1 MSGRSHQSP
10 NSLSGWV
17 SVVASVSVAAAV
29 VGFCW
34 EDVQSASS
42 AVQNKISRN
51 LKKSLGVV
59 TSSFKSGLSGVAA
72 WEDDAVLKDYDDAG
86 APPPSGVKR
95 QKKALSVTSRER
107 IMQEP
112 PKDRLHSKFST
123 KARRF
128 KAGSSCSRM
137 PQKNESKKRKITPP
151 VKRVGSSIS
160 ESLDAFMSPRD
171 GEKQARRASNLSTHS
186 NDTAY
191 SNRHLAY
198 GDESDESVED
208 ESVRR
213 STSSRMLR
221 KNESKKRKITPPVKR
236 VGSSISEP
244 KDGGKQARTAS
255 KISTHANDAA
265 YSNRHLAYG
274 DESGESVE
282 DKRELDRDL
291 NMLEPTQKSLRSSNN
306 ENIDRDIVAF
316 FEATSPDG
324 TLGSRPQPSR
334 GSSEATG
341 SLYYLKSGYNKA
353 IGSPTHPDSEHSEV
367 TGSASNPVSEHSKAT
382 GSTSNPVSEH
392 SSPSVSDSEPSEA
405 TNFATNEFTAG
416 SMSIAESMLES
427 ESESNIDNNLKQEN
441 EESADESEESADKSA
456 LIGDVSN
463 SDCEESDGEY
473 SDSETGPI
481 HIAAV
486 EPGKWIA
493 IPGEEDDGTT
503 TTWMAQVLAYKSKN
517 VITVR
522 YLREVENASEI
533 ADIQAH
539 YDEINDIL
547 KKARN
552 RCFVFYETRTYKKVF
567 REGYVNLKLTPFV
580 ILRSNEVCVHLV
592 WDEALRSQNCLISF
606 NVTQIRLASM
616 KQTLYTVL
624 NSE

>member
-151 VKRVGSSIS
+151 VKRVGLSIS

-221 KNESKKRKITPPVKR
+221 KNESKKREITPPVKR

-441 EESADESEESADKSA
+441 EESADESEESADKPA

-567 REGYVNLKLTPFV
+567 REGYVNLTLTPFV
-580 ILRSNEVCVHLV
+580 ILRSDEVCVHLV

>member
-151 VKRVGSSIS
+151 VKRVGLSIS

-221 KNESKKRKITPPVKR
+221 KNESKKREITPPVKR

-441 EESADESEESADKSA
+441 EESADESEESADKPA

-567 REGYVNLKLTPFV
+567 REGYVNLTLTPFV

>member
-221 KNESKKRKITPPVKR
+221 KNESKKREITPPVKR

-441 EESADESEESADKSA
+441 EESADESEESADKPA

-567 REGYVNLKLTPFV
+567 REGYVNLTLTPFV

>member
-1 MSGRSHQSP
+1 
-10 NSLSGWV
+10 
-17 SVVASVSVAAAV
+17 
-29 VGFCW
+29 
-34 EDVQSASS
+34 
-42 AVQNKISRN
+42 
-51 LKKSLGVV
+51 
-59 TSSFKSGLSGVAA
+59 
-72 WEDDAVLKDYDDAG
+72 
-86 APPPSGVKR
+86 
-95 QKKALSVTSRER
+95 
-107 IMQEP
+107 MQEP

-221 KNESKKRKITPPVKR
+221 KNESKKREITPPVKR

-441 EESADESEESADKSA
+441 EESADESEESADKPA

-567 REGYVNLKLTPFV
+567 REGYVNLTLTPFV
-580 ILRSNEVCVHLV
+580 ILRSDEVCVHLV

>member
-221 KNESKKRKITPPVKR
+221 KNESKKREITPPVKR

-367 TGSASNPVSEHSKAT
+367 TGSA
-382 GSTSNPVSEH
+382 SNPVSEH

-567 REGYVNLKLTPFV
+567 REGYVNLTLTPFV

>member
-151 VKRVGSSIS
+151 VKRVGLSIS

-221 KNESKKRKITPPVKR
+221 KNESKKREITPPVKR

-427 ESESNIDNNLKQEN
+427 ESESNIDNNLKLEN
-441 EESADESEESADKSA
+441 EESADESEESADESA

-567 REGYVNLKLTPFV
+567 REGYVNLTLTPFV
-580 ILRSNEVCVHLV
+580 ILRSDEVCVHLV

>member
-112 PKDRLHSKFST
+112 PKDRLHSKLST

-191 SNRHLAY
+191 SNRRLAY

-221 KNESKKRKITPPVKR
+221 KNESKKREITPPVKR

-274 DESGESVE
+274 DESDESVE

-306 ENIDRDIVAF
+306 ENIDRDIVSF

-427 ESESNIDNNLKQEN
+427 ESESNIDNNLKQGN

-456 LIGDVSN
+456 LVGDVSN

-567 REGYVNLKLTPFV
+567 REGYVNLTLTPFV

>member
-221 KNESKKRKITPPVKR
+221 KNESKKREITPPVKR

-567 REGYVNLKLTPFV
+567 REGYVNLTLTPFV
-580 ILRSNEVCVHLV
+580 ILRSDEVCVHLV